1 MIVGAVLRID
11 LRGYSGDLPRSLGAP
26 MRDAEAPEGVRSLFY
41 DLGPQIEGL
50 TSGEACRRLAV
61 RLDRL
66 FLVPDKPVFD
76 GALAVRLRLDLGLT
90 VPEGAGSYAHDL
102 PASLLDCLGQMEAEL
117 GLTYY
122 PTADESDSVVE
133 DA

>member
-11 LRGYSGDLPRSLGAP
+11 LRGFSGDLPAALGAP
-26 MRDAEAPEGVRSLFY
+26 MRDAEAPEGTRSLFY
-41 DLGPQIEGL
+41 DLGSQIEGL

-61 RLDRL
+61 RLDRV
-66 FLVPDKPVFD
+66 FLAPDTPVFE

-90 VPEGAGSYAHDL
+90 VPERADSYSHDL

-122 PTADESDSVVE
+122 PTADESDAVVE